1 MRSSTHGGHHFR
13 AQSLAELDDDVR
25 GLAGCR
31 LPPEALTCPRVPPP
45 APWYDPGM
53 TRFGL
58 IYVAL
63 SLLYPTWAF
72 AQPTLRY
79 DAPTEWTESPSRSPM
94 RVTQFVLPRVP
105 GDPED
110 AELVVFYFGGSGG
123 SVDANLQRWI
133 GQMEQPDGRP
143 SFEAAATI
151 GFDAGGL
158 AVTLLEVPGIYV
170 AAVRPGSTERFN
182 KPDYRLMAAV
192 VESPAGPYFFKLVGP
207 DRTVERWDEAF
218 TSFLRNVR
226 VE

>member
-1 MRSSTHGGHHFR
+1 MMTSWPGW
-13 AQSLAELDDDVR
+13 
-25 GLAGCR
+25 
-31 LPPEALTCPRVPPP
+31 LPPIARAADLPPGPPP
-45 APWYDPGM
+45 ASWYDPGM
-53 TRFGL
+53 IRFGL
-58 IYVAL
+58 VTAAL
-63 SLLYPTWAF
+63 SLLYPAVAF

-79 DAPTEWTESPSRSPM
+79 ETPMEWTESPSRSPM
-94 RVTQFVLPRVP
+94 RVTQFILPRVP

-151 GFDAGGL
+151 GFDADGL
-158 AVTLLEVPGIYV
+158 AVTLLEVPGTYV

-207 DRTVERWDEAF
+207 DRTVERWDEVF
-218 TSFLRNVR
+218 TSFLRSVR